1 MFVKLVIHTCII
13 ILIITYFPGG
23 CACGTYCT
31 FGHTV
36 PVGTFIHS
44 GVILLVC
51 SVYINFAGVPPPP
64 PPSPSSFPSPVSTT
78 DQSNIKDG
86 RHKRSNPSVQV
97 AF

>member
-1 MFVKLVIHTCII
+1 MSVKHVIHTCII
-13 ILIITYFPGG
+13 ILIITHFPGG

-31 FGHTV
+31 FGHPV
-36 PVGTFIHS
+36 PVGICIHS
-44 GVILLVC
+44 GVILLAC
-51 SVYINFAGVPPPP
+51 LLCLYNFAGVPPPP
-64 PPSPSSFPSPVSTT
+64 PSPSSSPSPVSTL